1 GLLAKAGYKVG
12 YTGKPWGPGNW
23 KDAGWSQNPVGQEFN
38 GKKMDTVP
46 TSGVSPTDYF
56 GYFLDFFQERN
67 KEQPFF
73 FWYGAHEPHRV
84 YEEGS
89 GLRAGKQLEEG
100 LVPAFLP
107 DHPLIKSDIA
117 DYELEIEWFDA
128 HLGKMIRFLKEKGEL
143 DNTIIVVTSDN
154 GMSFPSAKANLQ
166 EYGTH
171 VPLAIC
177 WPSKMKGNRTV
188 NDLVSLIDLAPTF
201 MEIAG
206 IKTAF

>member
-1 GLLAKAGYKVG
+1 
-12 YTGKPWGPGNW
+12 
-23 KDAGWSQNPVGQEFN
+23 
-38 GKKMDTVP
+38 
-46 TSGVSPTDYF
+46 
-56 GYFLDFFQERN
+56 
-67 KEQPFF
+67 
-73 FWYGAHEPHRV
+73 YGGHEPHRI

-89 GLRAGKQLEEG
+89 GSRAGKHLEEG
-100 LVPAFLP
+100 SVPPFLP
-107 DHPLIKSDIA
+107 DHQLVKSDIA
-117 DYELEIEWFDA
+117 DYVLEIEWFDT

-154 GMSFPSAKANLQ
+154 GMPFPSAKANLQ

-177 WPSKMKGNRTV
+177 WPAKMKGNRTV